1 MAKSWRGV
9 AWCPVGCLLLVM
21 GCGASGSLAPADG
34 AVVDGPAPDAPSS
47 DAPSAEKPVV
57 DAGPGRDVGPD
68 AAEVGNAAADGMVAD
83 THDGSSV
90 DADGGAGR
98 GTCPSADAGAPD
110 GGTLVVD
117 TPETLRAAIIGRW
130 ILCDGYGFI
139 VPHADYRKVIS
150 IAADGTFAF
159 WSDVSGNLVRG
170 TASYDRGGTWSLGTG
185 QELGNVDFK
194 FSDGGSGSIRP
205 TFEQNR
211 QWMFAYGV
219 LASDSYF
226 VLDPSWP

>member
-1 MAKSWRGV
+1 MAELWRGV
-9 AWCPVGCLLLVM
+9 AWCPIGCLLLAM
-21 GCGASGSLAPADG
+21 GCGASGSLPPADG
-34 AVVDGPAPDAPSS
+34 AVVDTPSS
-47 DAPSAEKPVV
+47 DAPSAEGPVV
-57 DAGPGRDVGPD
+57 EAGPGRDVGPD
-68 AAEVGNAAADGMVAD
+68 AGEVADAAGDGMVAD
-83 THDGSSV
+83 THHAVEAASSV
-90 DADGGAGR
+90 DADVGAGG
-98 GTCPSADAGAPD
+98 GTCPSADAGAPN

-117 TPETLRAAIIGRW
+117 TPEKLRAAIIGRW

-159 WSDVSGNLVRG
+159 WSDVSGTLVRG
-170 TASYDRGGTWSLGTG
+170 TAAYDRGGTWSLGTG

-205 TFEQNR
+205 TFQQNR